1 MRPRISTFGRITRKE
16 LEQYL
21 NENQVYG
28 FTAKVNEDKITYS
41 YIMMFR
47 DNKKDPEM
55 LYVKVSKA
63 SKLVLNSYT
72 DRGKKFNNVDEL
84 KKYTKK

>member
-1 MRPRISTFGRITRKE
+1 MRPRISTFGKITRKE

-28 FTAKVNEDKITYS
+28 FTAKVNEDTITYS
-41 YIMMFR
+41 YTMMFR
-47 DNKKDPEM
+47 DNKKDPEI

-63 SKLVLNSYT
+63 SKLVINAYT
-72 DRGKKFNNVDEL
+72 NRGKKFNNVDEL

>member
-28 FTAKVNEDKITYS
+28 LTAKVNEDTITYS

-47 DNKKDPEM
+47 DNKKDPEI

-63 SKLVLNSYT
+63 SKLVLNAYT